1 MCCRYYMELSPE
13 LRPYIEAANRSPLK
27 EKIVDKL
34 ARPMVTSGE
43 VRPTDLVPVIA
54 SSKAMEPAVFPMVWG
69 FHLTRSSSP
78 IVNARVETAM
88 EKATFKESWESR
100 RCIIPASYYFEWE
113 HLKNAAGKVKT
124 GDKYMIQPKGSKLTF
139 MAGLYRIEEIKG
151 IKIPVFTI
159 LTRDPVE
166 SIRFIHDR
174 MPVILLKDSIREWV
188 NPTRSPEELLNGP
201 PVDMLFEKA
210 V

>member
-1 MCCRYYMELSPE
+1 MELSPE

-113 HLKNAAGKVKT
+113 HLKNAAGKVNT
-124 GDKYMIQPKGSKLTF
+124 GDKYMIQPKGSRLTF
-139 MAGLYRIEEIKG
+139 MAGLYRIEEING
-151 IKIPVFTI
+151 IKVPVFAI
-159 LTRDPVE
+159 LTRDPAE
-166 SIRFIHDR
+166 NIRFIHDR
-174 MPVILLKDSIREWV
+174 MPVILPKDSIREWIQ
-188 NPTRSPEELLNGP
+188 PEAKPEQIVKNAIQAI
-201 PVDMLFEKA
+201 VFDKA

>member
-1 MCCRYYMELSPE
+1 
-13 LRPYIEAANRSPLK
+13 
-27 EKIVDKL
+27 
-34 ARPMVTSGE
+34 MVTSGE

-151 IKIPVFTI
+151 IKVPVFTI
-159 LTRDPVE
+159 LTRDPAE
-166 SIRFIHDR
+166 NIRFIHDR
-174 MPVILLKDSIREWV
+174 MPVILPKDSIREWIQ
-188 NPTRSPEELLNGP
+188 PEAKPEQIVKNAIQAI
-201 PVDMLFEKA
+201 VFDKA

>member
-1 MCCRYYMELSPE
+1 MELSPE

-54 SSKAMEPAVFPMVWG
+54 SNKAMKPAVFPMVWG
-69 FHLTRSSSP
+69 FHLPRYSSP

-88 EKATFKESWESR
+88 EKEIFKESWERR

-113 HLKNAAGKVKT
+113 HIKSTDGKVKT
-124 GDKYMIQPKGSKLTF
+124 GAKYAIQPAGDDMTWLC
-139 MAGLYRIEEIKG
+139 GLYRMEDSL
-151 IKIPVFTI
+151 PHFVV
-159 LTRDPVE
+159 LTRDPVGE
-166 SIRFIHDR
+166 LAAIHDR
-174 MPVILLKDSIREWV
+174 MPLMMPRDMIDAWIDPDADPASLLSGAL
-188 NPTRSPEELLNGP
+188 T
-201 PVDMLFEKA
+201 DMIIEKM
-210 V
+210 